1 MYIDILI
8 EALDNL
14 YANTLYPDYKRSA
27 IKDALD
33 EVYAQKDLMDY
44 DLHRGQVHIV
54 SLTTAMETINMAM
67 YDDYGRNAKAAKI
80 GGHAYTFNE
89 FLNMARQSFV
99 SDITIDMLRDG
110 FAYLEDLWSDNEAYG
125 NNDPDGTFS
134 YVGRKLSSDS
144 VETIH
149 NVLTIRQLDLQ
160 DCILSCDN
168 DEDIDKFQG
177 ELTDI
182 LNARED
188 LECTYK

>member
-14 YANTLYPDYKRSA
+14 YENTLYPDYKRAA
-27 IKDALD
+27 IKEALD

-44 DLHRGQVHIV
+44 DLLRGQVHIV
-54 SLTTAMETINMAM
+54 SMTTATEAVNMAL
-67 YDDYGRNAKAAKI
+67 YDQFGREAKKAKKA
-80 GGHAYTFNE
+80 GRSYAFND
-89 FLNMARQSFV
+89 FLDLARNSIM
-99 SDITIDMLRDG
+99 SDVTIEILRDS
-110 FAYLEDLWSDNEAYG
+110 FEYLEDLWSDNEVYG
-125 NNDPDGTFS
+125 NNEPDGSFRYTS
-134 YVGRKLSSDS
+134 RKLSDDT

-149 NVLTIRQLDLQ
+149 NVLTARQLDLQ

-182 LNARED
+182 LNAIEN
-188 LECTYK
+188 LEHTYP